1 MFSIC
6 QFLGLEWG
14 CKVIILH
21 SGEYNAWHRV
31 GPHYTSYITILSF
44 ILIPL
49 LQNSNAHSIFFPL
62 NMDSL
67 CMFSGAQ
74 LLSLEGVWVGL
85 NLKFCLVTESKVMR
99 EIFVLELLVVGQ
111 HLSSSLLW
119 SHLENSPPLCSSV
132 RAFQQGV
139 ASSEKAGQPHQS
151 DTSPCLWLQDS
162 L

>member
-1 MFSIC
+1 MTQSRSS
-6 QFLGLEWG
+6 LY
-14 CKVIILH
+14 IIYYYPFIYSNTFTTEQQCTLH
-21 SGEYNAWHRV
+21 
-31 GPHYTSYITILSF
+31 ILS
-44 ILIPL
+44 LEYGL
-49 LQNSNAHSIFFPL
+49 
-62 NMDSL
+62 SL
-67 CMFSGAQ
+67 HVLRAQ

-85 NLKFCLVTESKVMR
+85 NLKFSLVTESKVMR

-119 SHLENSPPLCSSV
+119 SHLENSPPLCSSL
-132 RAFQQGV
+132 RAFQRGV